1 MSSLIEV
8 LYRLKLRYLLFL
20 ILLFSGIIPLAISSS
35 LLIRQN
41 TDILRTQEKSYLA
54 RSSQSLSQELD
65 GFLLETRGRLEQLGD
80 SVLAAPAR
88 GGLRDRLRE
97 GWITERA
104 GTFLAANPEIL
115 AVRLM
120 DLEGIGPQFASTA
133 LPSEVLKPLEDAF
146 RAFSQSGDVAYEFV
160 GGSGLGAALMVIAV
174 SAGPDEGER
183 IVVEALLEMAPMESF
198 FRSEATGDVAVFLL
212 DSSGAILWSEGST
225 SEMDAAL
232 MQSHLAREAAAS
244 PGTQTAEYEITV
256 GGEKRE
262 MLARVSPVPQ
272 AGWGVLVQK
281 PAARAFGAVR
291 QMIFKTALSTALLV
305 GLALVGAVLV
315 AGRFS
320 RPIQELTHTSHEIA
334 LGNFGK
340 RVEVSGPGA
349 EIAQLATDFNRM
361 SSHVEASVDRLREA
375 AQQDRE
381 LFIGSMRAF
390 VAAIDAKDPYT
401 RGHSERVAAHS
412 RTIAKQLGLSAEDQH
427 VIWVGALLHDVGKI
441 GIDDRVLKK
450 GGVLS
455 DAEYEQ
461 MKLHPVIGAQIM
473 SRIQRLKAMIPA
485 IRWHHEAWGGS
496 GYPDGLF
503 GEQIPL
509 MARIVAVA
517 DTFDAITTNRPYQR
531 AYEAAFAV
539 QRVRELAGKRFDAK
553 VVTAFLRAFE
563 AGEVQL
569 RQAPAPVAPQ
579 ADAAAISS

>member
-1 MSSLIEV
+1 MSSLTEF
-8 LYRLKLRYLLFL
+8 LYRLRLKHLLFL
-20 ILLFSGIIPLAISSS
+20 ILLFSGIIPLAISSF

-54 RSSQSLSQELD
+54 RSSGFLSQELD
-65 GFLLETRGRLEQLGD
+65 GFLVETRDRLEQLGD

-88 GGLRDRLRE
+88 GTLQERLRE

-104 GTFLAANPEIL
+104 RRFLATNPGFL
-115 AVRLM
+115 AVRLL
-120 DLEGIGPQFASTA
+120 DPTGIGPQFASVPLTPQVLRA
-133 LPSEVLKPLEDAF
+133 LEAAF
-146 RAFSQSGDVAYEFV
+146 VASAESDEVAYEFI
-160 GGSGLGAALMVIAV
+160 GRTELGTALMVISV
-174 SAGPDEGER
+174 PAGPATGEQMV
-183 IVVEALLEMAPMESF
+183 IEAVLEMTPMESF
-198 FRSEATGDVAVFLL
+198 FQSEAVENVAVFLV
-212 DSSGAILWSEGST
+212 DSSGSVLWSEGS
-225 SEMDAAL
+225 SAEMDEAL
-232 MQSHLAREAAAS
+232 AQSDLARESAAL
-244 PGTQTAEYEITV
+244 PGTQTAEYALTV
-256 GGEKRE
+256 GGQRFE

-291 QMIFKTALSTALLV
+291 QMIFKTGLSTALLIC
-305 GLALVGAVLV
+305 LALVGAVLV

-320 RPIQELTHTSHEIA
+320 QPIQELTRTSHEIA
-334 LGNFGK
+334 LGNFGM

-349 EIAQLATDFNRM
+349 EIGQLATDFNRM
-361 SSHVEASVDRLREA
+361 SSHVEASVDRLKDS
-375 AQQDRE
+375 AQQNRE

-412 RTIAKQLGLSAEDQH
+412 RTIAKRLGLSADEQH
-427 VIWVGALLHDVGKI
+427 IIWVGALLHDVGKI

-473 SRIQRLKAMIPA
+473 SRIQRLKSMIPA
-485 IRWHHEAWGGS
+485 IKWHHEAWGGA
-496 GYPDGLF
+496 GYPDGLA

-531 AYEAAFAV
+531 AYEPAFAV
-539 QRVRELAGKRFDAK
+539 QRLRELAGKRFDAK

-563 AGEVQL
+563 AGEIQL
-569 RQAPAPVAPQ
+569 RESAPLQ
-579 ADAAAISS
+579 SESSAAVSS

>member
-1 MSSLIEV
+1 M
-8 LYRLKLRYLLFL
+8 FL

-41 TDILRTQEKSYLA
+41 TDIMRTQEKSLLA
-54 RSSQSLSQELD
+54 RSSVSLSQEMD
-65 GFLLETRGRLEQLGD
+65 GFLVGLRDRLEQLGD
-80 SVLAAPAR
+80 SVLAVPAP
-88 GGLRDRLRE
+88 GGLRDSLRQS
-97 GWITERA
+97 WITERA
-104 GTFLAANPEIL
+104 RLFLAANPEIL

-120 DLEGIGPQFASTA
+120 DSEGIGPQFASTT
-133 LPSEVLKPLEDAF
+133 LPAEVLDPLETAF
-146 RAFSQSGDVAYEFV
+146 RAATDSGGAAFEFV
-160 GGSGLGAALMVIAV
+160 GNAGLESPSLVIAV
-174 SAGPDEGER
+174 AAGPAEGEK
-183 IVVEALLEMAPMESF
+183 IIVEALLEMTPIESF
-198 FRSEATGDVAVFLL
+198 FSHEAEGDVSVFLI
-212 DSSGAILWSEGST
+212 DDSGAVLWSAGS
-225 SEMDAAL
+225 SQEMVTALEQLDIARESAAL
-232 MQSHLAREAAAS
+232 
-244 PGTQTAEYEITV
+244 PGTQTAEYNLTV
-256 GGEKRE
+256 GGEERE

-291 QMIFKTALSTALLV
+291 QMIVKTALSTAILV
-305 GLALVGAVLV
+305 LLALCGAVLV
-315 AGRFS
+315 AGKFS
-320 RPIQELTHTSHEIA
+320 RPIQELTRTSHEIA

-340 RVEVSGPGA
+340 RVDVSGPGA

-361 SSHVEASVDRLREA
+361 STHVEASVDRLKDA

-412 RTIAKQLGLSAEDQH
+412 RTIAKRLGLSADEQH

-450 GGVLS
+450 SGVLS
-455 DAEYEQ
+455 GAEYEQ

-473 SRIQRLKAMIPA
+473 SRIQRLKLMIPA
-485 IRWHHEAWGGS
+485 IRWHHEAWGGA
-496 GYPDGLF
+496 GYPDGLV

-517 DTFDAITTNRPYQR
+517 DTFDAITTNRPYQK
-531 AYEAAFAV
+531 AYEAGFAV
-539 QRVRELAGKRFDAK
+539 QRVRELAGTRFDAK

-563 AGEVQL
+563 DGEIQM
-569 RQAPAPVAPQ
+569 RKPPAPAAPT
-579 ADAAAISS
+579 ASAAALT